1 MLLKKKKL
9 KTVNREIVTRRA
21 ISCNYLE
28 WGVLLDETFQRSF
41 TDLCH
46 LPKKLLEII
55 KGNLPEGLY
64 AVVALAPG

>member
-1 MLLKKKKL
+1 MYYWMKRF
-9 KTVNREIVTRRA
+9 REV
-21 ISCNYLE
+21 
-28 WGVLLDETFQRSF
+28 

-46 LPKKLLEII
+46 LPKELLEII

>member
-1 MLLKKKKL
+1 MYDWMKRF
-9 KTVNREIVTRRA
+9 REV
-21 ISCNYLE
+21 
-28 WGVLLDETFQRSF
+28 

>member
-1 MLLKKKKL
+1 MRLAVTIWNGVYDWMKRF
-9 KTVNREIVTRRA
+9 REV
-21 ISCNYLE
+21 
-28 WGVLLDETFQRSF
+28 

-46 LPKKLLEII
+46 LPKELLEII